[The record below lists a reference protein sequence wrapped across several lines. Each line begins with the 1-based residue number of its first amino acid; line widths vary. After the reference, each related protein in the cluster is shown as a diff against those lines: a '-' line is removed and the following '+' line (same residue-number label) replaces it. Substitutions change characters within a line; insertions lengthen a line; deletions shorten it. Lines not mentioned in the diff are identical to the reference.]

1 MNARIKR
8 LRENSINAV
17 NRISAERAFVM
28 TDFYRSEGAKGLS
41 VPMTRAKSFEYLL
54 ENKVLCIVE
63 DELIVGE
70 RGPEPKA
77 TPTYPEICIHSLKD
91 LDILNSRE
99 KVSFRVDDE
108 TRRAYE
114 GKIIPFWTGRSNR
127 EKVMGAMSRDWLDAY
142 SAGIFTEF
150 QEQGA
155 PGHTGGG

>member
-17 NRISAERAFVM
+17 NRISAERALLM

-63 DELIVGE
+63 DELSVGE
-70 RGPEPKA
+70 RGPVPKA

-91 LDILNSRE
+91 LDILNNRK
-99 KVSFRVDDE
+99 KVSFKVDDE
-108 TRRAYE
+108 TRKTYE
-114 GKIIPFWTGRSNR
+114 KVIIPFWTGRSSR
-127 EKVMGAMSRDWLDAY
+127 EKIMQNMSCEWLEDY
-142 SAGIFTEF
+142 EAGIFPQL
-150 QEQGA
+150 QEQ
-155 PGHTGGG
+155 